1 MGYDIDVYRT
11 GDEDTDDVDLRDFS
25 DEIDQ
30 WVIDVLINIGCDT
43 AKSVLALS
51 KEDLLAR
58 TDLEEET
65 VDYVINVLRSEF
77 EEEEKE

>member
-1 MGYDIDVYRT
+1 M
-11 GDEDTDDVDLRDFS
+11 DLRDFS